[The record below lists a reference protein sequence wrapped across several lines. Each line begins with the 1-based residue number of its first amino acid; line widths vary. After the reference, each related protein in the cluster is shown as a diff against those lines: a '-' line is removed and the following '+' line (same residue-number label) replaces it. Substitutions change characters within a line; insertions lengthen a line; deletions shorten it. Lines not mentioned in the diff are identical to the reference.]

1 MISVDEA
8 LAHVLSLAPVLP
20 AERRPI
26 LEALG
31 QVLDE
36 EIYAGYDVP
45 PHDNAAMDG
54 YAVRWEDTRG
64 ASEEHPVALRVIGN
78 LGAGYAPELAVQ
90 RGTALRI
97 MTGAVI
103 PPGATAV
110 VQFEHTDEGQLSGGQ
125 REALRPSVKVFRPAG
140 EWLNIRRAG
149 EDVRQGALIVRRG
162 SVIRPAEVGV
172 LASMGVA
179 EVSVIRR
186 PRVAILSTGDELVD
200 VNESLGPGKIR
211 DSNRYALAA
220 QVLRCGGVPVILG
233 ISRDTED
240 ELSAKLREA
249 QARADMLLTSAGVS
263 VGDYDFTKKVLARE
277 GEIGFWQVRMRPGK
291 PLAFGRVGRIPH
303 LGLPGNPVSAMLAFE
318 LFGRPALLKMMGK
331 TSRQR
336 PEVEAVMHG
345 AVENRDGRRSF
356 FRVFVSREDGQWHAR
371 LTGPQGSG
379 ILTSM
384 ALANGLLVVPEEV
397 RWALEGDRVRVMM
410 LDWPE
415 EVATGDR

>member
-36 EIYAGYDVP
+36 DVYASYDIP

-54 YAVRWEDTRG
+54 YAVRWEDTQG
-64 ASEEHPVALRVIGN
+64 ASHQHPAVLRVIGN
-78 LGAGYAPELAVQ
+78 LGAGYAPDAAVQ
-90 RGTALRI
+90 PGTAIRI

-103 PPGATAV
+103 PPGASAV
-110 VQFEHTDEGQLSGGQ
+110 VQFEHTGEGQVSGGQ
-125 REALRPSVKVFRPAG
+125 QAALRPSVQVFRPAG
-140 EWLNIRRAG
+140 EGVNIRRAG
-149 EDVRQGALIVRRG
+149 EDVRQGALILRRG
-162 SVIRPAEVGV
+162 STIRPAEVGV
-172 LASMGVA
+172 LASMGA
-179 EVSVIRR
+179 GEVRVVRR

-200 VNESLGPGKIR
+200 VDEPLAPGKIR

-220 QVLRCGGVPVILG
+220 QVLRCGAVPVMLG
-233 ISRDTED
+233 ISRDSEN
-240 ELSAKLREA
+240 ELIAKLREA

-263 VGDYDFTKKVLARE
+263 VGDYDFTKKVLSRE
-277 GEIGFWQVRMRPGK
+277 GEISFWQVRMRPGK
-291 PLAFGRVGRIPH
+291 PLAFGRVGQMPH
-303 LGLPGNPVSAMLAFE
+303 LGLPGNPVAAMLAFE

-331 TSRQR
+331 TNWRR
-336 PEVEAVMHG
+336 PEVEAILHG

-356 FRVFVSREDGQWHAR
+356 YRVFVSRADSQWQAR

-384 ALANGLLVVPEEV
+384 ALANGLLVVPEGV
-397 RWALEGDRVRVMM
+397 RRAQEGDRVRVMM

-415 EVATGDR
+415 EVGE